1 MVLTSWSSIFEKER
15 EKEIEKESEKKK
27 TDDQTQDF
35 ILGCRAVLS
44 VKCGTYIREAS
55 LYRSQFFSV
64 NFWIYVAFLA
74 QNILLIQEDL
84 RLSKSMSWDHT
95 QEDSQS
101 KYVPGMPG

>member
-1 MVLTSWSSIFEKER
+1 MRKKGRKI
-15 EKEIEKESEKKK
+15 EIKKESEKEE

-35 ILGCRAVLS
+35 ILGCTAVLS

-64 NFWIYVAFLA
+64 NFWTYVAFLA

-101 KYVPGMPG
+101 KFLPGMSG